1 LPQCDADGRR
11 VIFNLANKVD
21 PSRHTSAD
29 IMKTFIATFETL
41 LADPENQVKI
51 KIKSQIIFARYFPL
65 AQFWSICVR
74 HK

>member
-1 LPQCDADGRR
+1 MLLFQVNTGYVFVLPQCDADGRR

-51 KIKSQIIFARYFPL
+51 KSQI
-65 AQFWSICVR
+65 
-74 HK
+74 